1 MDLFSLRINLL
12 IVEQSIPDS
21 KDNLF
26 PLILFS
32 SINSLYENMLQE
44 IKKQNI
50 NMYSSK
56 YYNRFNM
63 ILLFDDEEYMNS
75 IKKNL
80 NKDNLM
86 LFILD
91 CISVST
97 GSYENAINLDVI
109 EEIIEYKISI

>member
-63 ILLFDDEEYMNS
+63 ILLFDDEEY
-75 IKKNL
+75 KEKF
-80 NKDNLM
+80 K
-86 LFILD
+86 
-91 CISVST
+91 
-97 GSYENAINLDVI
+97 
-109 EEIIEYKISI
+109 